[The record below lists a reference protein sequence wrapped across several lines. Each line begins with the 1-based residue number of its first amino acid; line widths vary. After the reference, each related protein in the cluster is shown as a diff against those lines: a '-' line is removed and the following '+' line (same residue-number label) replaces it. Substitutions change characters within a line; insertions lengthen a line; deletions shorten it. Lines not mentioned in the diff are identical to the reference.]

1 MSNQPGKIL
10 VVDDTAHIQRLL
22 SQMLSA
28 QGYEVRVAAD
38 GESALEAVKADP
50 PDLILLDI
58 MMPIMDGYE
67 VCRQLKADPKTQDI
81 PVIFISARDDMEDK
95 IEGFAVGGVDYVT
108 KPFQVREVQARVQT
122 HLALRALRRSLQATN
137 EALAAQLEELRAR
150 NEELDALARSMAQEL
165 KAPLTVIIG
174 FADMLDKLYG
184 VLPEE
189 QVRESLHKI
198 ASSGRKMERIIDEL
212 LLLAGLRR
220 VEKVDIRPLDMTSI
234 VSAVLHRLADVIE
247 ERQVQVVL
255 PESWPQ
261 AIGYRPWVEEVW
273 YNYIKSAIESG
284 SQAISIELGSTPEG
298 SENIRFWVRVRGPV
312 APVPGL
318 SGRPD
323 AERGLGLIIV
333 RRIVEKLGLKTGV
346 ESSEGEGVYSFTLR
360 RAQVVDLPTG

>member
-1 MSNQPGKIL
+1 MNNQPEKIL

-28 QGYEVRVAAD
+28 QGYEVQVAAD
-38 GESALEAVKADP
+38 GISALDAVRASP

-67 VCRQLKADPKTQDI
+67 VCRQLKADPKTRDI
-81 PVIFISARDDMEDK
+81 PVIFISARDEMEDK
-95 IEGFAVGGVDYVT
+95 VEGFAVGGVDYIT
-108 KPFQVREVQARVQT
+108 KPFQVREIQARVQT
-122 HLALRALRRSLQATN
+122 HLTLRALRRSLQATN

-189 QVRESLHKI
+189 QVRESLHTI

-212 LLLAGLRR
+212 LLLAGLRG
-220 VEKVDIRPLDMTSI
+220 VEKVDIGPLDMAGI
-234 VSAVLHRLADVIE
+234 VSAVLGRLADVIE

-261 AIGYRPWVEEVW
+261 AMGYRPWIEEVW

-284 SQAISIELGSTPEG
+284 GQATSIELGSMPEG
-298 SENIRFWVRVRGPV
+298 DESIRFWVRVRGPV
-312 APVPGL
+312 TPVTGP
-318 SGRPD
+318 SGHPD

-333 RRIVEKLGLKTGV
+333 RRIVEKLGLKTGA
-346 ESSEGEGVYSFTLR
+346 ESSEERGVYSFTLR
-360 RAQVVDLPTG
+360 RA